1 MRTPLRT
8 CLLGVCIGSVLA
20 GSPLAARGTEVS
32 KPNVL
37 LLIVDDLN
45 SWLLGDT
52 NRYAGKVVA
61 PNIQRLAESGVVF
74 NRAYTAA
81 PVCCPSRTALFSGV
95 RPWQS
100 GLYDN
105 GLDIGPSVALKNAT
119 PLPVIFQS
127 AGYYTASYRKSRPR
141 LGHEKSLG

>member
-1 MRTPLRT
+1 M
-8 CLLGVCIGSVLA
+8 
-20 GSPLAARGTEVS
+20 
-32 KPNVL
+32 
-37 LLIVDDLN
+37 DDLN
-45 SWLLGDT
+45 TWLLGDT

-61 PNIQRLAESGVVF
+61 PNIRRLAESGVVF

-127 AGYYTASYRKSRPR
+127 AGYYHSVLRQSRPR

>member
-1 MRTPLRT
+1 MKRTSHALIFLLLLCVLAPLRE
-8 CLLGVCIGSVLA
+8 SLA
-20 GSPLAARGTEVS
+20 ADGSP

-61 PNIQRLAESGVVF
+61 PNIRRLAESGVVF

-81 PVCCPSRTALFSGV
+81 PVCCPSRTALLSGV

-105 GLDIGPSVALKNAT
+105 GLDIGPSVALRNAT

-127 AGYYTASYRKSRPR
+127 AGYYTASFGKV
-141 LGHEKSLG
+141 GHG